1 MPITPAITKRVPVS
15 GATDGTPA
23 YVGGNPWGLTW
34 SVAWGPYWAN
44 VIEAVAGAPA
54 SPVIDVTP
62 RVTGVLSATSTLR
75 ISAFGVS
82 LLLEG
87 DESGDL
93 LLEGDESGVLLL
105 EGDAA
110 DFASSQ
116 TKRVSF

>member
-15 GATDGTPA
+15 GAADGAPA
-23 YVGGNPWGLTW
+23 YVGGNPWGVTW

-44 VIEAVAGAPA
+44 VIEAEAGASA
-54 SPVIDVTP
+54 SPAIDVTP
-62 RVTGVLSATSTLR
+62 RVTGSLSATATRRVS
-75 ISAFGVS
+75 SFGIS

-110 DFASSQ
+110 GFTSDQ